1 MDYIFV
7 VVSNKCFHGTH
18 AVVTDLDGVLV
29 RYTVQFV
36 LFGEVFVDKL
46 EEVSTDVC
54 LYSYTVLGVV
64 PYYVAL
70 SFPLITCWLFVVGE
84 AGSVATRL

>member
-7 VVSNKCFHGTH
+7 VVSNKCFHVTH
-18 AVVTDLDGVLV
+18 AAVTDLDGVLV

-46 EEVSTDVC
+46 EEDSTDV
-54 LYSYTVLGVV
+54 
-64 PYYVAL
+64 
-70 SFPLITCWLFVVGE
+70 
-84 AGSVATRL
+84 